1 MQIQPP
7 GCAVWHH
14 SIQGNSAR
22 SEDGCIVRPKDGFFA
37 VFDGHGGGEAVDFLV
52 ENMWGYLSTALRK
65 LDSHGQNHNPVYYA
79 LKCLDRDLIH
89 YTVTAQETIYSGS
102 CGLFAYAD
110 KNARALRI
118 FNVGDCRA
126 VLGRSRYSGC
136 VVHHSAQQLT
146 TDHNCTN
153 PDEVERV
160 IKSSGDPHA
169 IQCAPCDPLAGK

>member
-65 LDSHGQNHNPVYYA
+65 LDSHGYVIVSIRF
-79 LKCLDRDLIH
+79 LDLLHIPFTILFDL
-89 YTVTAQETIYSGS
+89 S
-102 CGLFAYAD
+102 
-110 KNARALRI
+110 NASPSYLSH
-118 FNVGDCRA
+118 FSNF
-126 VLGRSRYSGC
+126 
-136 VVHHSAQQLT
+136 
-146 TDHNCTN
+146 
-153 PDEVERV
+153 
-160 IKSSGDPHA
+160 
-169 IQCAPCDPLAGK
+169 